1 MASLELPQNVFKQ
14 QKTYIRYVE
23 SRACCTNLN
32 TERCKRVLHW
42 GGIWRTLLVV
52 QICDYLAHLKQRAL
66 MGNYIS
72 VIVLRPLRVDLKNEN
87 SLFNLVGRSARQMFI
102 EDI

>member
-1 MASLELPQNVFKQ
+1 MLSLELVVQ
-14 QKTYIRYVE
+14 TLIR
-23 SRACCTNLN
+23 SSARGSCTGVVYDGL
-32 TERCKRVLHW
+32 
-42 GGIWRTLLVV
+42 LLVV
-52 QICDYLAHLKQRAL
+52 QICDYLAHLKQGAL

-72 VIVLRPLRVDLKNEN
+72 VIILTPLRVDLKNEN